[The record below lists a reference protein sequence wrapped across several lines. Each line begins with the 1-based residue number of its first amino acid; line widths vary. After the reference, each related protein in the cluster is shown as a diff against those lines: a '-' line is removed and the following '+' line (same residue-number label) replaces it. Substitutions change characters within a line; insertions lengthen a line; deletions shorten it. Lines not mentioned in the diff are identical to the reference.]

1 MKKVI
6 RMFDRKDIEDIFRNA
21 GNTFDEELNSS
32 IDSIMGIINQLQ
44 NDNLSMI
51 KFFLYTLNSL
61 NVGKIQLKTIVENYP
76 YKNSIYSENYN
87 EIINFIDSSLT

>member
-1 MKKVI
+1 
-6 RMFDRKDIEDIFRNA
+6 MFDRKDIEDIFRNA
-21 GNTFDEELNSS
+21 G
-32 IDSIMGIINQLQ
+32 
-44 NDNLSMI
+44 
-51 KFFLYTLNSL
+51 NSL